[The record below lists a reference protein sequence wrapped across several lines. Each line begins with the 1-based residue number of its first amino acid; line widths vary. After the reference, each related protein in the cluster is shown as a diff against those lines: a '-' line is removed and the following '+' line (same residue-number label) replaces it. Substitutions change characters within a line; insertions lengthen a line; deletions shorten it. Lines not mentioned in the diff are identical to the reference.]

1 VKKAKRPRRPSR
13 PSGLRILLS
22 NDDGIHAIGL
32 RALTNEMVR
41 LGEVWTVAPEREMSA
56 TGHAI
61 TIEDPLRVR
70 KESLHPKA
78 RAYSVTGTPADC
90 VKLAVRALMKGARP
104 HVVVSGVNRGANIAR
119 NLIYSGTVSAAT
131 EGAILG
137 ISSIAVSLA
146 GAKLRPSDAAD
157 FRFAARFARRL
168 VRFVLREGLV
178 RGTLLNVNIPRPPV
192 RGVRITRQAE
202 SVFVEKFDKR
212 RDPHGAVYYWQAGD
226 MQRPNKDS
234 DADDHVVREGYISIT
249 PIHHDLTHYKS
260 LARMARWGTALE
272 KGLKF

>member
-1 VKKAKRPRRPSR
+1 M
-13 PSGLRILLS
+13 
-22 NDDGIHAIGL
+22 GL
-32 RALTNEMVR
+32 RALTSEMVR

-70 KESLHPKA
+70 KEVLHPKA
-78 RAYSVTGTPADC
+78 HAYCVTGTPADC

-104 HVVVSGVNRGANIAR
+104 HVVVSGVNCGANIAR

-137 ISSIAVSLA
+137 IPSIAISLA
-146 GAKLRPSDAAD
+146 CAEPRPSDAAD
-157 FRFAARFARRL
+157 FRFAARFALRL
-168 VRFVLREGLV
+168 VRFVLREGLTH
-178 RGTLLNVNIPRPPV
+178 GTLLNVNVPRPPV
-192 RGVRITRQAE
+192 RGVRVTRQAE
-202 SVFVEKFDKR
+202 SVFVEKFYKR
-212 RDPHGAVYYWQAGD
+212 RDPHGAVYYWQAGA

-260 LARMARWGTALE
+260 LARMDHWGTALE
-272 KGLKF
+272 KGLKR